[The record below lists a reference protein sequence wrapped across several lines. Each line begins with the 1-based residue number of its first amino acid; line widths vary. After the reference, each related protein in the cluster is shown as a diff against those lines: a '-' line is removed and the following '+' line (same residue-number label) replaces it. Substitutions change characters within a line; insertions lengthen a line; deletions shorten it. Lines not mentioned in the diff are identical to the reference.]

1 MMENKFIRIALFGGF
16 LLVSGVVYQE
26 FYRPPELSPVEAS
39 GRTVEI
45 HMRVQENEWMWDPAE
60 IRVAPGDRVI
70 LRIFNEDAYDHGF
83 ALEVFGINK
92 RLFPKRETTIEFLA
106 SKEGAFNFYCSV
118 PCGEGHYRQTGK
130 FIVTPQVLEGG
141 DAPAT
146 PVELSP
152 AE

>member
-1 MMENKFIRIALFGGF
+1 MWENKFIRILAFGGF
-16 LLVSGVVYQE
+16 LLVTGIIYQE
-26 FYRPPELSPVEAS
+26 FYRPPELAPVAAS

-45 HMRVQENEWMWDPAE
+45 HMRVLENEWAWEPAE
-60 IRVAPGDRVI
+60 LRVAPGDRVV
-70 LRIFNEDAYDHGF
+70 LHIFNEDAYDHGF

-130 FIVTPQVLEGG
+130 FIVTPGALEAG
-141 DAPAT
+141 DASAM

-152 AE
+152 VE